1 MKDDQLQNVLDMLDN
16 NDDDGAFIYTDTEFG
31 DSDNDDDDDDDEEK
45 EEEAET
51 RFVSI
56 VNYNGSNE
64 EEITNDDENI

>member
-1 MKDDQLQNVLDMLDN
+1 MLDN
-16 NDDDGAFIYTDTEFG
+16 NDDDGALIYTDTEVG
-31 DSDNDDDDDDDEEK
+31 DSDNDDDDDDEEK

>member
-1 MKDDQLQNVLDMLDN
+1 MLDN
-16 NDDDGAFIYTDTEFG
+16 NDDDEALIYTDTEFG
-31 DSDNDDDDDDDEEK
+31 DSDNDDDDDDDDEEK